1 MSNYRQDY
9 NTSLVGIIGVFT
21 IGLIGIVI
29 PTVILLQHFAGLDTI
44 AWLESIW
51 WGSFPVRLLDSDYR
65 TGLGV
70 AFTVLATLVG
80 LFNFWRYQMSLYY
93 QRHGEGGGGSGLPV
107 IGSFFLLGAV
117 AVMPGSVF
125 WGNAF
130 LVLYAID
137 TDGFFWFSVVLLGEW
152 WETGRLP
159 R

>member
-1 MSNYRQDY
+1 MSNYVQDY
-9 NTSLVGIIGVFT
+9 NTSLMDIIAVFT

-29 PTVILLQHFAGLDTI
+29 PTVIALQHFAGLDTI

-51 WGSFPVRLLDSDYR
+51 WGSFPVRLLDPGFR
-65 TGLGV
+65 NFMGV
-70 AFTVLATLVG
+70 AFTVLATLVC
-80 LFNFWRYQMSLYY
+80 LHNFWRYQMGLYY

-125 WGNAF
+125 WGYAF
-130 LVLYAID
+130 LLLYAMD
-137 TDGFFWFSVVLLGEW
+137 TDGFGWFGIIALSEW
-152 WETGRLP
+152 WVTGRPP

>member
-1 MSNYRQDY
+1 MSNYRQNY
-9 NTSLVGIIGVFT
+9 NTSLVDIIGVFT

-29 PTVILLQHFAGLDTI
+29 PTVITLQHFAGLDTI

-51 WGSFPVRLLDSDYR
+51 WGSFSVRLLDPDYR

-70 AFTVLATLVG
+70 AFTVVATLVC
-80 LFNFWRYQMSLYY
+80 LFNFWRYQMSLTY

-125 WGNAF
+125 WGYAF
-130 LVLYAID
+130 LVLYAMD
-137 TDGFFWFSVVLLGEW
+137 TDGFGWIGIIALSEW
-152 WETGRLP
+152 WETGRLL